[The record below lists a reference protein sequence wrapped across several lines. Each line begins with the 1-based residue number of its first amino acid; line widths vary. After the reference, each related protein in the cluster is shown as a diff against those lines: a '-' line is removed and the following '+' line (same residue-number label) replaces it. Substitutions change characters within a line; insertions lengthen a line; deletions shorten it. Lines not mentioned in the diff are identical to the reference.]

1 MNIAV
6 YGANGYQGKLLVAEL
21 ARRTID
27 TLLVGRAPNA
37 CTNRQWR
44 AGPGRAVD
52 ASIGGRFKGRSGRRL
67 AGLSPWRDGAC
78 RRCDGGHAG
87 PQGGG

>member
-6 YGANGYQGKLLVAEL
+6 YGANGYQAKLVVAEL

-27 TLLVGRAPNA
+27 TLLVGRSANA
-37 CTNRQWR
+37 CARLQLR
-44 AGPGRAVD
+44 GPGGPSTFRSA
-52 ASIGGRFKGRSGRRL
+52 GLFKGRSGRHS

-78 RRCDGGHAG
+78 RRCDGAHAG